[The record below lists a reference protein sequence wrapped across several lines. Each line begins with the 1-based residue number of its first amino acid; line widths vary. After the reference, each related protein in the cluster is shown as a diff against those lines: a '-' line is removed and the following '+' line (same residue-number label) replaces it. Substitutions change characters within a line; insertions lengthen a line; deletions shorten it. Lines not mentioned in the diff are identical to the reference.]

1 MKSSD
6 DELNDAIKNALK
18 TSLGNFERKPGAS
31 LDERIYKKLGH
42 KPSRKPLWAAFGLLA
57 VIGVLSLWYVNAGRK
72 EIGAVSTKPV
82 TGNVT
87 PKALPEQNKAKIN
100 VKNQGRETVLNTT
113 AEAPSAIIDDPKVV
127 SENRVAVKKKA
138 RIQSENQSPAT
149 QSGTLD
155 LPQNTKTNA
164 QQIASADEQ
173 AYGNFVAPTHIGNIH
188 VTELDLHHVLK
199 YPALPLPMITAPLLA
214 TTPDSILQ
222 NVADKKSAG
231 SWKPAMLV
239 NFSGTNTSQSVYLLP
254 SAHSRILKVSFPNS
268 LANIGYKI
276 GVGMQVKSYQLM
288 LNYSHLQY
296 QTEFVYALEEFTAVP
311 TNASYNFRRLGAARV
326 VKSAFD
332 VVGLAA
338 RKHFDFETK
347 PLGALYAQIGM
358 EYSRSVSGS
367 DQQLLAATIA
377 AGKRIFTG
385 PKATILIGPFFEYN
399 IIRMLTAEENVK
411 IRTNQVGISL
421 GLKFN
426 N

>member
-18 TSLGNFERKPGAS
+18 SSFENLERKPGAS
-31 LDERIYKKLGH
+31 LDERIYKELGH
-42 KPSRKPLWAAFGLLA
+42 QPSRKPLWAAFGLLA
-57 VIGVLSLWYVNAGRK
+57 VMGVLFLWYVNAGRK
-72 EIGAVSTKPV
+72 DMGAASTKPV

-87 PKALPEQNKAKIN
+87 PKALPEQNKVKIN
-100 VKNQGRETVLNTT
+100 VKNQGSETGINTT
-113 AEAPSAIIDDPKVV
+113 AEAPSAIHDDHKVV
-127 SENRVAVKKKA
+127 SEHRVAVKKKA
-138 RIQSENQSPAT
+138 KIQFENQPAAT
-149 QSGTLD
+149 QSGILD
-155 LPQNTKTNA
+155 LSQNFKLNN
-164 QQIASADEQ
+164 QQIASAHDQ
-173 AYGNFVAPTHIGNIH
+173 AYDKSVAPTHIDNIH

-214 TTPDSILQ
+214 TTPDSVAQ
-222 NVADKKSAG
+222 NVADNKPAG

-239 NFSGTNTSQSVYLLP
+239 SFSGTNTSQSVYLLP

-268 LANIGYKI
+268 VANIGYKI

-296 QTEFVYALEEFTAVP
+296 QTEYVYALEEFTAVP
-311 TNASYNFRRLGAARV
+311 TNASYNFRRLGTARV
-326 VKSAFD
+326 VKSTFD

-358 EYSRSVSGS
+358 EYSRSVTGS

-399 IIRMLTAEENVK
+399 LLRMLTAEENVK